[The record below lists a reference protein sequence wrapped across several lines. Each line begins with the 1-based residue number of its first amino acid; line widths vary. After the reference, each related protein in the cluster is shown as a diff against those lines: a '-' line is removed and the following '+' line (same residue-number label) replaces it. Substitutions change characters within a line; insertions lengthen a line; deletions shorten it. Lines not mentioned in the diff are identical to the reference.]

1 MESVALVGGNKIKPD
16 DIKINYRGKISWST
30 GCQDSQARS
39 LEASKQQQSEPR
51 DGEDKPGQSGGDGPA
66 DRDKEDMLDVQLEAS
81 GRRSERN

>member
-39 LEASKQQQSEPR
+39 LEAGKQQRSEPR
-51 DGEDKPGQSGGDGPA
+51 DGEDKPGQGGGDGPA